1 MCVCARTHMRVCMFV
16 CVRRE
21 GVQVAIEVHVP
32 QEGWDTLLM
41 GAGAPSHM
49 STGQFKWGR

>member
-1 MCVCARTHMRVCMFV
+1 VCVCVCARVHVCVFV

-41 GAGAPSHM
+41 GAGALSQK
-49 STGQFKWGR
+49 STGQFNWGR